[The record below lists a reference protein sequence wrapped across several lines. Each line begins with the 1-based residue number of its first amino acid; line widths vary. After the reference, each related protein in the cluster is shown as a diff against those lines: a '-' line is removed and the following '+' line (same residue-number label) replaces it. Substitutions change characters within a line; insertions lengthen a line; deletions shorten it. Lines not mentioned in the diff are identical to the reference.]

1 MIKMPIDRTR
11 AERGV
16 VNRSSDYFISDFV
29 AVCVTLAFLVSSVSL
44 VVWS

>member
-1 MIKMPIDRTR
+1 MKMPIDKAR

-29 AVCVTLAFLVSSVSL
+29 ATCVTISIIVVFL
-44 VVWS
+44 VVWL